1 MKFSE
6 EEKRMILNLKTHNK
20 AITLTRI
27 YNIVRPGA
35 NEPGYTEFDAIL
47 KVLEEDKPDFEYIT
61 EYDLKDRILRMK
73 QDGISA
79 IETFR
84 ILLSEGYVIS
94 ENDIRKVRGEEL
106 IKEDNGSGRLK
117 KQTQKN
123 PNKKEKIG
131 EEIDLD
137 KLIEDIRND
146 KIRCSN
152 KALGIIVYEFRKRED
167 KEGKKMSYEEISE
180 WMYKNLSVIKSALEL
195 YMLFDQE
202 NKRRKTLEN
211 RKKKENKELAKEIL
225 KLIKSRNATLE
236 QIQIM
241 AQYYGVDLEEVM
253 NTLEER

>member
-94 ENDIRKVRGEEL
+94 ENDIRKVRGEEP
-106 IKEDNGSGRLK
+106 IKEDNESGRLK